1 MFDIKMTYNKSDNKI
16 FISLSRGE
24 NIFTNLYKIFKN
36 EDVKSAWVN
45 GIGAVE
51 NVEIGSYNLKHKKY
65 DKLKLKGIFELTSL
79 VGNLSYKDG
88 SPFLHL
94 HVNLSD
100 HKCKAY
106 GGHLFD
112 ANISIAGEFLVNV
125 LNIDSQRFYNEEIG
139 LNLLEFK
146 NCEK

>member
-1 MFDIKMTYNKSDNKI
+1 MTYNKSDNKI

-100 HKCKAY
+100 HKCKVY

-112 ANISIAGEFLVNV
+112 AKIAAAGEFMINTC
-125 LNIDSQRFYNEEIG
+125 NFEIKRKFNQDIG
-139 LNLLEFK
+139 LHLWCMEND
-146 NCEK
+146 